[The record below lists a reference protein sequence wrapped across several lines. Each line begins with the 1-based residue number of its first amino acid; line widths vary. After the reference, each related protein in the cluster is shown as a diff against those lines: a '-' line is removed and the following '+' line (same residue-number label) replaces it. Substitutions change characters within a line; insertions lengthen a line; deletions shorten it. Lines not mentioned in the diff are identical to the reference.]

1 MTMVSN
7 TYKTQTSICDKDII
21 ELLVAGFTCHLK
33 GWCDNL
39 LTQFNHE
46 FIYKYVKI
54 ESKGS
59 QILNHKDESIKDVVA
74 SLTFAMSK
82 TFTSDPLHLKDKNS
96 ELLSNLK
103 CKKMHDFSWYK
114 DILQ

>member
-21 ELLVAGFTCHLK
+21 ELLVASFTCHIK
-33 GWCDNL
+33 GWWDNL

-54 ESKGS
+54 
-59 QILNHKDESIKDVVA
+59 
-74 SLTFAMSK
+74 
-82 TFTSDPLHLKDKNS
+82 
-96 ELLSNLK
+96 
-103 CKKMHDFSWYK
+103 
-114 DILQ
+114 